1 MTYFEKLAELSAN
14 GIDWSE
20 IPRAVLYGTF
30 SAFETGYTNISTPIA
45 KIPTSVNTA
54 VEQTHNLIQTIAD
67 APKTIG
73 TTSVLTIGIILL
85 AGLYLLK
92 KK

>member
-30 SAFETGYTNISTPIA
+30 SAFESGYQNVSYPIQ
-45 KIPTSVNTA
+45 KLPESVSNSLENTQNLLKTA
-54 VEQTHNLIQTIAD
+54 VNL
-67 APKTIG
+67 PKTVDF
-73 TTSVLTIGIILL
+73 SGISGLILL
-85 AGLYLLK
+85 GFFAYLVLK
-92 KK
+92 RK